1 MRGLCYTHATRLF
14 LASKYVMDQLLLP
27 YLQASNESERQ
38 QHLDELLLIHAA
50 PVVRQALRRRLG
62 FYVNQ
67 LGINPHNQDAE
78 DLYQEIMTKILQTLH
93 DLGSSSTKPDIEN
106 LRQYVAGIASNACND
121 LLRTKSP
128 ARARLKNNLRFI
140 LSHHRDFAVW
150 KVEDETICGF
160 RQWQESSRSL
170 SSKTRLADVV
180 ERLATFRSTRFP
192 RENVKQVPLPRI
204 IDELFR
210 WIDGPVEL
218 DVLVNIIAALLEV
231 KDYPVESVDDA
242 SLAYIETRVADST
255 LSSGSR
261 LEEQAL
267 LRRLWQELKELS
279 TDQRDVFCL
288 GFEDGSGRD
297 LFTVLLEAAIVNFEQ
312 IAREL
317 GRSTETIV
325 GLWSKMPLDAE
336 GIASE
341 LKITRAQVYKWRFR
355 ALRRLQKGLLPF
367 ASEK

>member
-1 MRGLCYTHATRLF
+1 
-14 LASKYVMDQLLLP
+14 MDQLLLP
-27 YLQASNESERQ
+27 YLQATEESERQ
-38 QHLDELLLIHAA
+38 EHLDELLLVHAA
-50 PVVRQALRRRLG
+50 PEVRQALRRKLG

-78 DLYQEIMTKILQTLH
+78 DLYQEIIAKILQALH
-93 DLGSSSTKPDIEN
+93 DLGTSATKTEIEN
-106 LRQYVAGIASNACND
+106 LRHYVAGIASNACND
-121 LLRTKSP
+121 VLRTKSP
-128 ARARLKNNLRFI
+128 ARARLKNNLRFV

-150 KVEDETICGF
+150 KMEDETLCGF
-160 RQWQESSRSL
+160 RVWRNSSRSS
-170 SSKTRLADVV
+170 SSKVRLVDVE
-180 ERLATFRSTRFP
+180 ERLAAFSSTRFP
-192 RENVKQVPLPRI
+192 KKNLKQVPLTRLVA
-204 IDELFR
+204 ELFQ
-210 WIDGPVEL
+210 WMAGPVEL
-218 DVLVNIIAALLEV
+218 DALVNIIATLLEV

-242 SLAYIETRVADST
+242 SLAYLETRIADSS

-297 LFTVLLEAAIVNFEQ
+297 LFTVLLEAEIVNFEQ
-312 IAREL
+312 LARDL
-317 GRSTETIV
+317 GRSTETVV
-325 GLWSKMPLDAE
+325 GLWSKMPMDAE

-341 LKITRAQVYKWRFR
+341 LKTTRTQVYKWRFR
-355 ALRRLQKGLLPF
+355 ALRRLEKGLLPF